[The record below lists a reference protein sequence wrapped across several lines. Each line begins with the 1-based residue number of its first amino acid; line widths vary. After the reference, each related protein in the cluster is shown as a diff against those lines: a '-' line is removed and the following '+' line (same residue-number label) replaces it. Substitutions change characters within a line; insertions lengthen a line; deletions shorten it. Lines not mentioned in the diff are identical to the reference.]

1 MFRYVILLLA
11 CVLSA
16 CTSLPD
22 LQQRTPSI
30 YIPTQHAPRLEQ
42 VLQLPSVQHTAPPN
56 AHVHILDKAQDAFVA
71 RATLIDHADVSLDLR
86 YYIWRDDVSGRLLLQ
101 KLWQAA
107 QRGVRVRL
115 LLDDNNTRG
124 MDNILFALNQHD
136 KIEVRLFNPFLNR
149 RWRALGY
156 LSDFPRVNRR
166 MHNKSFT
173 ADNRVSIIGGRNV
186 GDEYF
191 HTHAETLF
199 SDMDVLLSGSIVT
212 QISADFDRY
221 WQSNSSYPLE
231 SIIKKIPAPQLAN
244 ALQILQSPPQPK
256 AHLYLNSLK
265 NTDLNQAIAHKN
277 VQHLPAQADLISD
290 DPAKALDRHTSVN
303 IASSLNAALKQP
315 QSEIYLVSPYF
326 VPTQKGTQKIQEWA
340 KQGKNITV
348 FTNSLRATDVAAV
361 HSGYARYRK
370 ALLQAGVRLFEF
382 KPDHAVPSN
391 KDKGLTGNSS
401 ASLHAKTFIVDRQ
414 RVFVGSLNLDPR
426 SARLNTEMGVVIHNA
441 ALASQMQ
448 RQMQQQAQEV
458 AYRVSLDPHGKPQWQ
473 DPQTGKTS
481 HREPE
486 ARFWKRTIS
495 KILSWLPIER
505 LL

>member
-1 MFRYVILLLA
+1 MSLT
-11 CVLSA
+11 A
-16 CTSLPD
+16 CTALPD
-22 LQQRTPSI
+22 LNQRTPSI
-30 YIPTQHAPRLEQ
+30 YIPTQHAPRLEKA
-42 VLQLPSVQHTAPPN
+42 LQLPSVQHAAPPN
-56 AHVHILDKAQDAFVA
+56 AYIHVLDKAQDAFVA
-71 RATLIDHADVSLDLR
+71 RAALIDHADVSLDLQ

-107 QRGVRVRL
+107 HRGVRVRL

-124 MDNILFALNQHD
+124 MDAILFALNQHD
-136 KIEVRLFNPFLNR
+136 NVQIRLFNPFVNR

-156 LSDFPRVNRR
+156 LADFPRVNRR

-191 HTHAETLF
+191 SSHAETLF
-199 SDMDVLLSGSIVT
+199 SDMDVMISGSMVT

-221 WQSNSSYPLE
+221 WQSQSAYPFE
-231 SIIKKIPAPQLAN
+231 SIVKKIPPQKLAAAQSSLNAPPNHATQA
-244 ALQILQSPPQPK
+244 
-256 AHLYLNSLK
+256 YLHSLK
-265 NTDLNQAIAHKN
+265 HTDLDKAIKQQN
-277 VQHLPAQADLISD
+277 VQHQPAQSDLISD
-290 DPAKALDRHTSVN
+290 DPAKALDRHTSVD
-303 IASSLNAALKQP
+303 IAASLNAALKKP
-315 QSEIYLVSPYF
+315 QNEIYLVSPYF
-326 VPTQKGTQKIQEWA
+326 VPTKKGTELLNHLA
-340 KQGKNITV
+340 AQGREITV

-370 ALLQAGVRLFEF
+370 PLLQSGVQLFEF

-391 KDKGLTGNSS
+391 KDKGLTGSSS

-426 SARLNTEMGVVIHNA
+426 SARLNTEMGVVIHSPK
-441 ALASQMQ
+441 LASEMQ
-448 RQMQQQAQEV
+448 RKMQQQASEV

-481 HREPE
+481 HHEPQ
-486 ARFWKRTIS
+486 ASFWKRTIS